1 MSLIS
6 TVFVIFKIIKSDS
19 LIKTIGFSPAR
30 SQMTPLHQSRIVT
43 SSLQRS
49 IIESQN
55 VSPLIITPT
64 PHVIHT
70 NNDIVPAKVSCV
82 LVINHSACIIKLFN
96 LQIVPIPS
104 TPVISHFSVINKS
117 GW

>member
-1 MSLIS
+1 M
-6 TVFVIFKIIKSDS
+6 KSEA

-30 SQMTPLHQSRIVT
+30 SQQQSRIVT

-49 IIESQN
+49 IMESQN

-70 NNDIVPAKVSCV
+70 TNEIVPAKVSLCQY
-82 LVINHSACIIKLFN
+82 N
-96 LQIVPIPS
+96 
-104 TPVISHFSVINKS
+104 
-117 GW
+117 